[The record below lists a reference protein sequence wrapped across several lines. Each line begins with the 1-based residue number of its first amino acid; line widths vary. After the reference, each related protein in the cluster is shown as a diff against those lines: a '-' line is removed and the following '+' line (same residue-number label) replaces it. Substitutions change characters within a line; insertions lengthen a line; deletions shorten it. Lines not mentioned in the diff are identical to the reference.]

1 MHYTGVLCL
10 IRKRQGKDGVGGGT
24 SEWQWGPSADTPP
37 GGGRL
42 LRVQGDAEDLVG
54 VRVKGTFG
62 LGLGLGLG

>member
-1 MHYTGVLCL
+1 M
-10 IRKRQGKDGVGGGT
+10 GGGT